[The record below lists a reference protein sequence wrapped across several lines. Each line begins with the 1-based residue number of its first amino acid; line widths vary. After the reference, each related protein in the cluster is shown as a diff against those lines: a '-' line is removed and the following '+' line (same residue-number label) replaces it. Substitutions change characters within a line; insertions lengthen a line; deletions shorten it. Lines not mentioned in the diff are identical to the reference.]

1 MNKEHNRVI
10 TEGNRGSWVIG
21 RARVWTDML
30 PSERPRSLIGVPA
43 ERGGMTVFSGSSS
56 MPRIRPGHQDPLRRR
71 TQTSAPTSASGPVT
85 PPGHSSPAQL
95 PITLYVCNPYL
106 STTIASRFAPHPTNQ
121 VKRPPLLVQE
131 IRRGLRTP
139 ENACT
144 RWLCQPGR
152 RRLPRGSGAAVV
164 LGVQVGRTEEVEGA
178 EGAESG
184 EGGRREWEL
193 EACIGPFWVLAIEL
207 MGFEMTH
214 FQ

>member
-1 MNKEHNRVI
+1 VI

-106 STTIASRFAPHPTNQ
+106 STTIASRLL
-121 VKRPPLLVQE
+121 PPLIKSRDLLCLSKRSGGALEPQRTLVRDGSASPGGDGCLVE
-131 IRRGLRTP
+131 AVLRWFSVCRWGEPKRWKERRG
-139 ENACT
+139 
-144 RWLCQPGR
+144 QSPGKEED
-152 RRLPRGSGAAVV
+152 GSG
-164 LGVQVGRTEEVEGA
+164 
-178 EGAESG
+178 S
-184 EGGRREWEL
+184 
-193 EACIGPFWVLAIEL
+193 
-207 MGFEMTH
+207 
-214 FQ
+214 